1 MTRWISISRG
11 LSSRRALLT
20 GGRDSM
26 LDSATSATQVPRANR
41 NSPHTRAVVR
51 RLRADGALATAGA
64 AAGAVTGA
72 VRSAEESGASS
83 GPPAAGGTGI
93 AVDDEGVSA
102 STCGASSSPSSVH
115 QITGTVSLYP
125 RLGTVAMYSR
135 LTSSPSLSDLRSSEI
150 LCVTTWLVTT
160 FRVQTFSISSSRLST
175 SPGWR
180 AKKTRRSIKRGSRV
194 SWRPFLLIWFT
205 EGVTSHSP
213 TRTTG
218 CSIQKSPRQKG
229 KGAMITHLS
238 YLFLP
243 GVTPSGIRSELAFY

>member
-1 MTRWISISRG
+1 MAKASAPPS
-11 LSSRRALLT
+11 A
-20 GGRDSM
+20 GR
-26 LDSATSATQVPRANR
+26 
-41 NSPHTRAVVR
+41 
-51 RLRADGALATAGA
+51 
-64 AAGAVTGA
+64 
-72 VRSAEESGASS
+72 
-83 GPPAAGGTGI
+83 
-93 AVDDEGVSA
+93 
-102 STCGASSSPSSVH
+102 SSSPSSVH

-218 CSIQKSPRQKG
+218 CSIQESPRQKG

-238 YLFLP
+238 YLFCQGSLP
-243 GVTPSGIRSELAFY
+243 QALGWNSPFSDNKKQYFINIVIIKTIYSDKNAFSPSLSRWNAGGGKKISPEA

>member
-1 MTRWISISRG
+1 M
-11 LSSRRALLT
+11 T

-26 LDSATSATQVPRANR
+26 LDSATSATQVPSANR

-51 RLRADGALATAGA
+51 RLRPDGALATVGAGGGA
-64 AAGAVTGA
+64 AASGRGTETSDGA
-72 VRSAEESGASS
+72 
-83 GPPAAGGTGI
+83 PAAGGAGT
-93 AVDDEGVSA
+93 AVDGEGVSA
-102 STCGASSSPSSVH
+102 SIDGASSSPSSVH

-218 CSIQKSPRQKG
+218 CSIQESPRQKG

-243 GVTPSGIRSELAFY
+243 GVTPSGIRPELALY